1 MDYHRRVLH
10 QLPKVSDVS
19 DGSRY
24 EVLYFVVSSSKKAM
38 LTRICSP
45 DRGTISITVPIEPSI
60 RQLHNQYV
68 TTVKHI
74 QKDLAITQKSLTTN
88 QNTLAANQNTLTA
101 NQNTLT
107 QTQVALEKTQNELA
121 ENRTEVQQL
130 RMIMEV
136 PPDPS
141 IFIKFR
147 LIIRRRC

>member
-1 MDYHRRVLH
+1 
-10 QLPKVSDVS
+10 
-19 DGSRY
+19 
-24 EVLYFVVSSSKKAM
+24 M
-38 LTRICSP
+38 LTRICSQ

-68 TTVKHI
+68 TTVKQI
-74 QKDLAITQKSLTTN
+74 QKDLAITQKSLTT
-88 QNTLAANQNTLTA
+88 NQNTLTA

-121 ENRTEVQQL
+121 ENRAEVQEL

-141 IFIKFR
+141 IFINFR